1 MIPRLDNAS
10 QDLLRDLAPAV
21 LGALLRRYRDF
32 GGCEDAVQEALLA
45 GAMQWPAQ
53 GVPDNPKGWL
63 ITVATRR
70 LTDQIR
76 SDTARR
82 LREHLVVSLI
92 PADEQ
97 IARAADAAGVN
108 ERDETLDLYFMC
120 CHAALS
126 QASQIAL
133 TLRAV
138 GGLTTGEIARAF
150 LVPEG
155 TMAQRLT
162 RAKHTIK
169 SAGQNFPELTAHD
182 RAARLPIVL
191 KVLYLI
197 FNEGYTASEGDT
209 LSRPDLSNEA
219 IRVARQLS
227 RLLPDQPE
235 VGGLLALML
244 LTDARR
250 AARTGPN
257 GELIPLDEQVR
268 SLWNRGRIGEGK
280 QILERSLAQGAVG
293 PYQVQA
299 AIAALHDEAPSIEA
313 TDWPQILALYD
324 QLQFNDNPMARLSR
338 AIALAMVNGPAA
350 GLAALDELAVDPRL
364 SNHHRLAAAR
374 AHLLE
379 RAARHAEAIDEYRR
393 AAERTA
399 NTPERNYLLLRAAR
413 LSDSLARI
421 AHQVPYTTEERE
433 QYPVTIRG
441 LR

>member
-1 MIPRLDNAS
+1 MIPRLDNSA
-10 QDLLRDLAPAV
+10 QDLLRDLAPTV
-21 LGALLRRYRDF
+21 LCALVRRYRDF

-45 GAMQWPAQ
+45 AAMQWPAQ
-53 GVPDNPKGWL
+53 GMPDNPKGWL

-76 SDTARR
+76 ADTARR

-97 IARAADAAGVN
+97 IALAADAAGVN

-120 CHAALS
+120 CHPALS

-133 TLRAV
+133 TLRV
-138 GGLTTGEIARAF
+138 MGGLTTGEIARAF
-150 LVPEG
+150 LVPER

-162 RAKHTIK
+162 RAKQTIE
-169 SAGQNFPELTAHD
+169 SAGRAFPDLTPDD
-182 RAARLPIVL
+182 RAARLPTVL

-197 FNEGYTASEGDT
+197 FSEGYTASEGDE
-209 LSRPDLSNEA
+209 LYRPDLSNEA
-219 IRVARQLS
+219 IRVARLLS

-250 AARTGPN
+250 AARAGPN

-268 SLWNRGRIGEGK
+268 SRWNQERISEGK
-280 QILERSLAQGAVG
+280 RILERALAQGAVG
-293 PYQVQA
+293 SYQVQA
-299 AIAALHDEAPSIEA
+299 AIAALHDEAPSTEA

-324 QLQFNDNPMARLSR
+324 VLRFHDSPMARLSR

-364 SNHHRLAAAR
+364 STHHRLAAAR

-379 RAARHAEAIDEYRR
+379 RAGHHAEAIDEYRR
-393 AAERTA
+393 AAQRTT

-413 LSDSLARI
+413 LSDSLAG
-421 AHQVPYTTEERE
+421 VELKS
-433 QYPVTIRG
+433 VVG
-441 LR
+441 

>member
-1 MIPRLDNAS
+1 MTPRLDNSA
-10 QDLLRDLAPAV
+10 QDLLRELAPTV
-21 LGALLRRYRDF
+21 LGTLLRRYRNF
-32 GGCEDAVQEALLA
+32 GGCEDAVQESLIAA
-45 GAMQWPAQ
+45 AMQWPTQ

-76 SDTARR
+76 ADTARR

-97 IARAADAAGVN
+97 IALAADAAGVN

-120 CHAALS
+120 CHPALS
-126 QASQIAL
+126 ESSQIAL
-133 TLRAV
+133 TLRVV

-162 RAKHTIK
+162 RAKHTIE
-169 SAGQNFPELTAHD
+169 SAGRSFPELTADD
-182 RAARLPIVL
+182 RAARLPAVL

-197 FNEGYTASEGDT
+197 FSEGYTTSGGDE
-209 LSRPDLSNEA
+209 LCRLDLSDEA
-219 IRVARQLS
+219 IRVARLLLQ
-227 RLLPDQPE
+227 LLPDRPE

-268 SLWNRGRIGEGK
+268 SCWNQERISEGK
-280 QILERSLAQGAVG
+280 RVLERALGQGVVG

-299 AIAALHDEAPSIEA
+299 AIAALHDEAPSTEA

-324 QLQFNDNPMARLSR
+324 VLVRFQDNPMASLSR
-338 AIALAMVNGPAA
+338 AIALAMVNGPAD
-350 GLAALDELAVDPRL
+350 GLAALDVLAVDPRL
-364 SNHHRLAAAR
+364 STHHRLAAAR

-379 RAARHAEAIDEYRR
+379 RTGRHAEAIDQYRR
-393 AAERTA
+393 AAQRTT
-399 NTPERNYLLLRAAR
+399 NTPERDYLLLRAAR
-413 LSDSLARI
+413 LNDSLVRSS
-421 AHQVPYTTEERE
+421 
-433 QYPVTIRG
+433 
-441 LR
+441 